1 MKKTILVVI
10 LCLATALCLFAEELT
25 TEQQKIYNAQALS
38 VQERV
43 ETSGRSTGS
52 AFSTSRYTAVAFG
65 RSEATT
71 TIEWD
76 AYQGANKISKADF
89 FKIAGYPDYEQ
100 LCLDTIEENEKRKS
114 TGITLS
120 VVGGIGYTVG
130 IVMILTDMKLG
141 TRFWVG
147 SAIGLVSC
155 IPLGIGITMLETGDS
170 EPDISTSFA
179 MGVADIYNQ
188 ELQASIKMNY

>member
-1 MKKTILVVI
+1 MKKTILI
-10 LCLATALCLFAEELT
+10 ALLCSVTALCLFAEELT

-100 LCLDTIEENEKRKS
+100 LCLDTIAQNEKRKS

-188 ELQASIKMNY
+188 ELQASIKLNY